1 MWQIFGMEEVAA
13 KIMINR
19 NDAGLLLHSWQDRG
33 RRAMM
38 VKSFILI
45 LCVNSTECNVI
56 NGIYLCIVPLQALL
70 LVMVY
75 PAQKPFTKGHQ
86 F

>member
-33 RRAMM
+33 K
-38 VKSFILI
+38 KS
-45 LCVNSTECNVI
+45 ND
-56 NGIYLCIVPLQALL
+56 G
-70 LVMVY
+70 
-75 PAQKPFTKGHQ
+75 QKLYFDSVCELD
-86 F
+86 